1 MLAYAHAK
9 QYFCIVFGK
18 VHCCQAL
25 SVNKKT
31 IYILLIVSL
40 LAIVVA
46 SCSTAMRQ
54 SSAQQ
59 TNDVTAR
66 AASKKLARLA
76 QKQGTNAKKK
86 ATDSTPQSTGDKSS
100 GASSTVV
107 EGVAAAADSVKRVSQ
122 AATEAFE
129 KLEESADKAAQALT
143 EAALP
148 QDTASTAED
157 GDEGFG
163 LSMPHFEKPK
173 TVADSLAAAK
183 DSLTTDTLTS
193 DTARFMIV
201 HGDTVYLGRGGFTGT
216 VTQEIDST
224 KQSKSALE
232 AVVEFSAKD
241 SVTFDYANDRVNFYG
256 DAKVNYTN
264 LELSANLITMA
275 VDSSVVHAFGTR
287 DSLGNMVTP
296 PVFKQGSD
304 EYEPDAIAYNFKTR
318 KAFINNVYTQQGD
331 GYMISKESKRD
342 STGTMYVSHAQY
354 TTCDAKH
361 PHFYLALT
369 RAKVRPGKD
378 VVFGPAYLVLE
389 DVPLPL
395 AIPYGFFPFS
405 SSYSS
410 GIIMPTYGDE
420 TTRGFYLRDG
430 GYYFAISDRIDLK
443 LLGEI
448 YTKGSWGISGQTT
461 YKKRYRFSGAVNFS
475 YQRTVEGEKNMP
487 DYSVSKS
494 FKIQWSHRQDTK
506 ANPAQSFSASVNF
519 ATSSYE
525 RNNLSSMYN
534 PQSLSQS
541 TRTSSVSYSRS
552 FADIGLTLS
561 ATMNLSQNVRDSSI
575 SMTLPSLNISLARF
589 NPFKRKKKVGAE
601 RWYEKI
607 AMSYTGTISNSI
619 ATKENQLLHASFIK
633 DWRNGMRHQVPVSAS
648 FSLLNYINITP
659 SLNLSDRMYTYK
671 VNRRWDDEKMRE
683 VADTVYGFNN
693 VFDFNMSLS
702 ASTKLYGTYRPLIGK
717 KIVAI
722 RHVLTPTVSFS
733 YAPDFGAA
741 HWGYYGTYVKTDKDG
756 NVSTVT
762 YNRYQ
767 GTLYGAPSNG
777 KTGNINFDIGNN
789 VEMKLREEGDSTR
802 KISLIDELGAS
813 MSYNMAAKTRPWSDL
828 NTRIRLKLS
837 KSYTFSLNAQF
848 ATYAYEMDENGR
860 VYVGDR
866 TEYSYGRFGRFQGM
880 SQNLSY
886 TINNQKIKQ
895 LFDKL
900 RGKSTDKKNEEDDVD
915 NYDEEYDDYDIN
927 ESNMDPEL
935 TRGQRPQRERGQS
948 GELDEDGYVAFKLP
962 WSISFSY
969 GVTMRENTSGK
980 FNSNRMRYPYKLS
993 HTLNFSGNLQ
1003 IASGWSITWSSGY
1016 DFNYHKMS
1024 MTTASLQRD
1033 LHCFTMSASMVI
1045 APYRTYNFTFQA
1057 NASTLADAL
1066 RWKKHSGYTNQLR
1079 WY

>member
-1 MLAYAHAK
+1 M
-9 QYFCIVFGK
+9 
-18 VHCCQAL
+18 
-25 SVNKKT
+25 
-31 IYILLIVSL
+31 SL
-40 LAIVVA
+40 LAIIVA

-54 SSAQQ
+54 SASQSQAEAS
-59 TNDVTAR
+59 AR
-66 AASKKLARLA
+66 AATKKLKASTQA
-76 QKQGTNAKKK
+76 SASTTNK
-86 ATDSTPQSTGDKSS
+86 AADAIRSDGDSTAT
-100 GASSTVV
+100 T
-107 EGVAAAADSVKRVSQ
+107 DSVKRVNQ
-122 AATEAFE
+122 GATEAFE
-129 KLEESADKAAQALT
+129 QLENASEEGANALKRSV
-143 EAALP
+143 LN
-148 QDTASTAED
+148 
-157 GDEGFG
+157 EGTDSVNSYSNQPDSITTRPYSDI
-163 LSMPHFEKPK
+163 L
-173 TVADSLAAAK
+173 TRADSLGNDSTAA
-183 DSLTTDTLTS
+183 DTT
-193 DTARFMIV
+193 RFMIV

-216 VTQEIDST
+216 VTQDIDST

-287 DSLGNMVTP
+287 DSLGNMLTP
-296 PVFKQGSD
+296 PVFKQGND
-304 EYEPDAIAYNFKTR
+304 QYEPDAIAYNFKTR

-331 GYMISKESKRD
+331 GYMISQESKRD
-342 STGTMYVSHAQY
+342 SAGTMYVAHAKY

-430 GYYFAISDRIDLK
+430 GYYFAISDRVDFK
-443 LLGEI
+443 ALGEI
-448 YTKGSWGISGQTT
+448 YTKGSWGISGQST
-461 YKKRYRFSGAVNFS
+461 YKKRYRFSGSVNFS

-506 ANPAQSFSASVNF
+506 ANPSQSFSASVNF

-552 FADIGLTLS
+552 FADIGLTLA

-575 SMTLPSLNISLARF
+575 SMTMPSLNISLARF

-619 ATKENQLLHASFIK
+619 ATKENRLIHASFIK
-633 DWRNGMRHQVPVSAS
+633 DWKNGMRHQVPVNAT
-648 FSLLNYINITP
+648 FSVLNYINITP
-659 SLNLSDRMYTYK
+659 SVNMTDRMYTYK
-671 VNRRWDDEKMRE
+671 VNRRWDEKNQRE
-683 VADTVYGFNN
+683 VPDTVYGFNN
-693 VFDFNMSLS
+693 VFDFNMSIS
-702 ASTKLYGTYRPLIGK
+702 ASTKLYGRYQPLFGK
-717 KIVAI
+717 KIEAI
-722 RHVLTPTVSFS
+722 RHVLTPTVSLS

-789 VEMKLREEGDSTR
+789 VEMKIREEGDSTR

-886 TINNQKIKQ
+886 TINNQKIKL
-895 LFDKL
+895 LFDKIMG
-900 RGKSTDKKNEEDDVD
+900 RSTDKDNNLNDDDED
-915 NYDEEYDDYDIN
+915 YDEDEDRDIN

-935 TRGQRPQRERGQS
+935 TRAQKASRNRGQT
-948 GELDEDGYVAFKLP
+948 GEVDEDGYLPFKLP

-969 GVTMRENTSGK
+969 GVSMRENTSGK
-980 FNSNRMRYPYKLS
+980 FHVNRMRYGYKLT

-1003 IASGWSITWSSGY
+1003 IATGWNISWSSGY
-1016 DFNYHKMS
+1016 DFNYHKLS
-1024 MTTASLQRD
+1024 MTTASLTRD

-1066 RWKKHSGYTNQLR
+1066 RWKKQSGYTNTLR

>member
-1 MLAYAHAK
+1 MLA
-9 QYFCIVFGK
+9 
-18 VHCCQAL
+18 
-25 SVNKKT
+25 
-31 IYILLIVSL
+31 
-40 LAIVVA
+40 A
-46 SCSTAMRQ
+46 SCSTGLR
-54 SSAQQ
+54 
-59 TNDVTAR
+59 R
-66 AASKKLARLA
+66 ADQPLV
-76 QKQGTNAKKK
+76 GG
-86 ATDSTPQSTGDKSS
+86 STTPAISVDTPSQDR
-100 GASSTVV
+100 
-107 EGVAAAADSVKRVSQ
+107 SVKRVNQ
-122 AATEAFE
+122 AATQAFDS
-129 KLEESADKAAQALT
+129 LAATAQAGT
-143 EAALP
+143 DAQADSSSQQSDSIP
-148 QDTASTAED
+148 FVSPFSNMRQRQAVA
-157 GDEGFG
+157 
-163 LSMPHFEKPK
+163 
-173 TVADSLAAAK
+173 VADSLA
-183 DSLTTDTLTS
+183 DSLSTRKNLTDLRSDSDSLALIAALDTLAADTS
-193 DTARFMIV
+193 RFMIV
-201 HGDTVYLGRGGFTGT
+201 HGDTVYLGRGGYTGT
-216 VTQEIDST
+216 VTQQIDST
-224 KQSKSALE
+224 KQSKNALD

-241 SVTFDYANDRVNFYG
+241 SVTFDYAHDRVSFFG

-264 LELSANLITMA
+264 LELSANLITMS
-275 VDSSVVHAFGTR
+275 VDSSIVHAIGTR

-331 GYMISKESKRD
+331 GFMISRDSKRD

-430 GYYFAISDRIDLK
+430 GYYFAINDRVDLK

-448 YTKGSWGISGQTT
+448 YTKGSWGISGQST
-461 YKKRYRFSGAVNFS
+461 YKKRYRFGGSVNFS

-487 DYSVSKS
+487 DYSVAKS

-506 ANPAQSFSASVNF
+506 ANPAQTFSASVNF

-561 ATMNLSQNVRDSSI
+561 TTMNLSQNVRDSSI

-589 NPFKRKKKVGAE
+589 NPFKRKKMAGAE

-607 AMSYTGTISNSI
+607 AMSYTGTFSNSI
-619 ATKENQLLHASFIK
+619 ATKEDKLLHASLIK
-633 DWRNGMRHQVPVSAS
+633 DWRNGMRHQIPVNAT
-648 FSLLNYINITP
+648 FSLLNYINVTP
-659 SLNLSDRMYTYK
+659 SFNFSDRMYTYK
-671 VNRRWDDEKMRE
+671 VNRSWDTEKLRE
-683 VADTVYGFNN
+683 VPDTVYGFNN
-693 VFDFNMSLS
+693 VFDFNMSVS
-702 ASTKLYGTYRPLIGK
+702 ASTKLYGTYTPLIGK

-722 RHVLTPTVSFS
+722 RHVLTPTISFS
-733 YAPDFGAA
+733 YAPDFSAA

-767 GTLYGAPSNG
+767 GSLYGAPGSG

-789 VEMKLREEGDSTR
+789 IEMKLRQEGDSTR
-802 KISLIDELGAS
+802 KVSLIDELGAA
-813 MSYNMAAKTRPWSDL
+813 MSYNMAAKVRPWSDL
-828 NTRIRLKLS
+828 STRLRLKLT

-848 ATYAYEMDENGR
+848 ATYAYEKDENGR
-860 VYVGDR
+860 VYVGNR

-880 SQNLSY
+880 SQNISY
-886 TINNQKIKQ
+886 SINNQKLKQ

-900 RGKSTDKKNEEDDVD
+900 TGRGGSSNVTEDEEDDFE
-915 NYDEEYDDYDIN
+915 DEEERDIN

-935 TRGQRPQRERGQS
+935 TKAQKASRGNSRN
-948 GELDEDGYVAFKLP
+948 GELDEDGYLAFKMP
-962 WSISFSY
+962 WTISFSY
-969 GVTMRENTSGK
+969 GISMRENTSGK
-980 FNSNRMRYPYKLS
+980 FNDKRMRYPYSLT

-1003 IASGWSITWSSGY
+1003 ISSGWNISWSSGY
-1016 DFNYHKMS
+1016 DFNFHKLS
-1024 MTTASLQRD
+1024 MTTASLTRD

-1066 RWKKHSGYTNQLR
+1066 RWKKQSGYTNTIR

>member
-1 MLAYAHAK
+1 MQSFWRTPSEACIIFVKKSYTYLFIICTLA
-9 QYFCIVFGK
+9 
-18 VHCCQAL
+18 
-25 SVNKKT
+25 
-31 IYILLIVSL
+31 LIV
-40 LAIVVA
+40 V
-46 SCSTAMRQ
+46 SCSTSRKHLGNVSKQVPNASLENILGN
-54 SSAQQ
+54 SSE
-59 TNDVTAR
+59 
-66 AASKKLARLA
+66 SI
-76 QKQGTNAKKK
+76 K
-86 ATDSTPQSTGDKSS
+86 ATDIPSIHSIDSLENTTSSNSDKLTPELNNDSTSLGQSALPDSNATSLDTT
-100 GASSTVV
+100 AI
-107 EGVAAAADSVKRVSQ
+107 ADSIAVD
-122 AATEAFE
+122 TM
-129 KLEESADKAAQALT
+129 SAD
-143 EAALP
+143 
-148 QDTASTAED
+148 
-157 GDEGFG
+157 
-163 LSMPHFEKPK
+163 
-173 TVADSLAAAK
+173 
-183 DSLTTDTLTS
+183 TS
-193 DTARFMIV
+193 RYMIV
-201 HGDTVYLGRGGFTGT
+201 HGDTVYLGRSGYTGT
-216 VTQEIDST
+216 VKQEIDST
-224 KQSKSALE
+224 KQSKNALE
-232 AVVEFSAKD
+232 AIVEYSAKD
-241 SVTFDYANDRVNFYG
+241 SVTFDYKNDRVNFYG
-256 DAKVNYTN
+256 DAHVNYTN
-264 LELSANLITMA
+264 LELSANLITMS
-275 VDSSVVHAFGTR
+275 VDSSIVHAVGTR
-287 DSLGNMVTP
+287 DSLGNMLTP
-296 PVFKQGSD
+296 PIFKQGD
-304 EYEPDAIAYNFKTR
+304 DQYEPDALAYNFKTR
-318 KAFINNVYTQQGD
+318 KAFINNVFTQQGE
-331 GYMISKESKRD
+331 GYMISQESKRD
-342 STGTMYVSHAQY
+342 SSGTMYVAHAKY

-405 SSYSS
+405 NSYSS

-430 GYYFAISDRIDLK
+430 GYYFAINDRVDLK

-448 YTKGSWGISGQTT
+448 YTKGSWGISGQST

-494 FKIQWSHRQDTK
+494 FKIQWSHRQDSK

-541 TRTSSVSYSRS
+541 TRTSSISYSRS

-589 NPFKRKKKVGAE
+589 NPFKRKKMVGAE

-619 ATKENQLLHASFIK
+619 ATKENKLLHSSFIK
-633 DWRNGMRHQVPVSAS
+633 DWRNGMRHQIPVNAT
-648 FSLLNYINITP
+648 FSILNYINVTP
-659 SLNLSDRMYTYK
+659 SFNFNDRMYTYK
-671 VNRRWDDEKMRE
+671 VNRSWNEKNQRE
-683 VADTVYGFNN
+683 NIDTVYGFNN

-702 ASTKLYGTYRPLIGK
+702 ASTKLYGTYTPLIGK

-722 RHVLTPTVSFS
+722 RHVLTPTVSIS
-733 YAPDFGAA
+733 YAPDFGAS

-767 GTLYGAPSNG
+767 GALYGAPSSG

-789 VEMKLREEGDSTR
+789 VEMKLREDGDSTR
-802 KISLIDELGAS
+802 KVSLIDELGVS

-828 NTRIRLKLS
+828 DTRIRLKLT

-900 RGKSTDKKNEEDDVD
+900 TGRASSNKNNDSQIDDSE
-915 NYDEEYDDYDIN
+915 DEERDIN

-935 TRGQRPQRERGQS
+935 TRGQRPTQRS
-948 GELDEDGYVAFKLP
+948 NNNADVDEDGYLAFQLP

-969 GVTMRENTSGK
+969 GVSMRENTAGK
-980 FNSNRMRYPYKLS
+980 FNTKRMRYPYSLT

-1003 IASGWSITWSSGY
+1003 IATGWNISWSSGY
-1016 DFNYHKMS
+1016 DFNYHKLS
-1024 MTTASLQRD
+1024 MTTASLTRD

-1066 RWKKHSGYTNQLR
+1066 RWKKHSGYTNTLQ